1 MIFRFFGFV
10 FAVGTLVFVIAIAGA
25 FGVIWYYSRDLPDFT
40 ALEKY
45 EPAVLSRVHAADGS
59 LLAEFQ
65 HERRLYVPIQS
76 VPRLVVNAFVA
87 AEDKNFFT
95 HPGVDP
101 EGLARAIVNNL
112 RNFGQRRPEGAST
125 ITQQVAKNF
134 LLTNETSLERK
145 IKEALIALRMETVF
159 SKERILE
166 LYLNEIFLGL
176 RAYGIAA
183 AALQYFDK
191 SVDELTL
198 PEAAYLAALPKGP
211 NNYDPFRN
219 REAATARRNYVL
231 DRMFEDGHVT
241 KEQQVQAK
249 ASPLEVSQKSSR
261 TATFA
266 AEYFTE
272 EVRRQLVETYGEQKV
287 YEGGLSVR
295 TTIDPKLQ
303 GFLRKA
309 LVDALARFDEQ
320 RGWRGPVT
328 HVNLAEGEWGK
339 LLAAVPAYTD
349 VAPWR
354 LAVVL
359 DSQPQAL
366 RIGLQPARL
375 RGGEVAAERMVGLI
389 PQNLMAWARR
399 SVRAGQEFLKPGDVI
414 YVEPSSQV
422 GNYTLRQVPE
432 VGGGAVAMDP
442 YTGRVLAMV
451 GGFSFSES
459 VFNRATQA
467 YRQPG
472 SSFKPIVY
480 SAALDNGYTPAS
492 VILDSPFEIDQGPGL
507 GVWRPENYDGKFYGP
522 STLRLGIEKSR
533 NVMTV
538 KLAQDMGMPLVAEY
552 ARRFGI
558 YDDLPQVL
566 AMSLGAGE
574 TTVFRMT
581 TGYSIIANGGR
592 KIKPTLIDRIQDR
605 YGKTIY
611 RHDERQCEGC
621 NAAKYTGQNPP
632 ELTDRREQVIDPQTA
647 YQITSMMEGVVQR
660 GTGTV
665 VREVGKPLAGKTGT
679 TNDYKDA
686 WFVGFSPSLAMGVY
700 IGYDKPRP
708 MGSGATGGVLS
719 APVFRDFMKPALADK
734 PAVPFRV
741 PQGIYFARIDART
754 GLRTSA
760 PSGPGVILEAFKE
773 GQQPPDS
780 LSIIG
785 ASDGFNGGR
794 TVSPEADRA
803 VGSGTGGLY

>member
-1 MIFRFFGFV
+1 MIFRFFGFL
-10 FAVGTLVFVIAIAGA
+10 FAVGTLVFLAAMAVT
-25 FGVIWYYSRDLPDFT
+25 FGVIWYYSRDLPNFT

-45 EPAVLSRVHAADGS
+45 EPAVLTRVHAGDGS
-59 LLAEFQ
+59 LLGEFQ
-65 HERRLYVPIQS
+65 HERRLYIPIRS

-101 EGLARAIVNNL
+101 EGLARAVVNNL

-134 LLTNETSLERK
+134 LLTNEASLERK

-159 SKERILE
+159 SKDRILE

-211 NNYDPFRN
+211 SNYDPFRYH
-219 REAATARRNYVL
+219 EAAVARRNYVL
-231 DRMFEDGHVT
+231 DRMFEDGYIT
-241 KEQQVQAK
+241 RDQQVKAK
-249 ASPLEVSQKSSR
+249 ASPLEITQKSSR
-261 TATFA
+261 AATFA

-272 EVRRQLVETYGEQKV
+272 EVRRQLVDTYGEQKV

-295 TTIDPKLQ
+295 TTLDPKLQ
-303 GFLRKA
+303 GYLRKSLIDA
-309 LVDALARFDEQ
+309 LVRFDQQ

-328 HVNLAEGEWGK
+328 HVNLEDGEWGR
-339 LLAAVPAYTD
+339 LVSSVQPYGD

-359 DSQPQAL
+359 EAGAQGAH
-366 RIGLQPARL
+366 IGIQPARL
-375 RGGEVAAERMVGLI
+375 RGGEVAPERLAGII
-389 PQNLMAWARR
+389 PPNLMAWAK
-399 SVRAGQEFLKPGDVI
+399 RAQRGQEALRPGDVV
-414 YVEPSSQV
+414 YVEPAAQA
-422 GNYTLRQVPE
+422 GTYYLRQVPE
-432 VGGGAVAMDP
+432 ISGAAVAMDP

-472 SSFKPIVY
+472 SSFKPFVY
-480 SAALDNGYTPAS
+480 SAALDNGYSPAS
-492 VILDSPFEIDQGPGL
+492 VVLDSPFEIDQGAGQ
-507 GVWRPENYDGKFYGP
+507 GIWRPENYDGKFYGP

-538 KLAQDMGMPLVAEY
+538 RLAQDMGMPLVAEY

-558 YDDLPQVL
+558 YDDMPQVL

-574 TTVFRMT
+574 TTVLRMT
-581 TGYSIIANGGR
+581 AGYSIIANGGR

-611 RHDERQCEGC
+611 RHDERQCGAC
-621 NAAKYTGQNPP
+621 NADKYSGQAPP
-632 ELTDRREQVIDPQTA
+632 ELLDKREQVIDPQTA
-647 YQITSMMEGVVQR
+647 YQITSMMEGVILR

-665 VREVGKPLAGKTGT
+665 IRDVGKPLAGKTGT

-708 MGSGATGGVLS
+708 MGSASTGGVLS
-719 APVFRDFMKPALADK
+719 APVFRDFMKLALADK

-760 PSGPGVILEAFKE
+760 PAGSGVILEAFKQ

-785 ASDGFNGGR
+785 YTAGLGDGR